1 MATAKKITGKQIKL
15 LQVARRQLGW
25 SQADYDAAVKERFG
39 VASGKDLTQGQ
50 FKELLRHL
58 EKCGFRYQGPGRVKK
73 APPIDRQ
80 PERKQAVLGAVA
92 GALQRLGKEWRYADA
107 IARKMFGIDMLA
119 WCDEEQIRKVLAAL
133 EYKRRKD
140 EGRPVKRRLKPE
152 GTG

>member
-1 MATAKKITGKQIKL
+1 MATTAKKLTGQQIKL

-39 VASGKDLTQGQ
+39 VASGKELTQGQ
-50 FKELLRHL
+50 FKSLLRHL

-73 APPIDRQ
+73 APELSRLA
-80 PERKQAVLGAVA
+80 ERKQGILGAVA
-92 GALQRLGKEWRYADA
+92 GALQKLGKDWRYADA

-119 WCDEEQIRKVLAAL
+119 WCDAEQIRKVLAAL

-140 EGRPVKRRLKPE
+140 EGTPVQRRKK
-152 GTG
+152 G